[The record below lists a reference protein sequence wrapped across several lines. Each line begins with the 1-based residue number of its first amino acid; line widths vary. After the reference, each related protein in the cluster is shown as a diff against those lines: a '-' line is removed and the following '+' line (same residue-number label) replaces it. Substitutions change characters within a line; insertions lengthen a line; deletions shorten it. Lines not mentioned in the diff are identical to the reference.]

1 MGKKQQQDMMSS
13 WCDNVIINEIIAV
26 WDIWLDAVGMAVY
39 YYISW
44 QQNNIFLFFIKT
56 VKGDSDF
63 YLCSLYNYR
72 SIFDIR

>member
-26 WDIWLDAVGMAVY
+26 WDIWLDAVGMAVC
-39 YYISW
+39 YYICW

-56 VKGDSDF
+56 LNSKRKIVH
-63 YLCSLYNYR
+63 YR
-72 SIFDIR
+72 SIFDHESR